1 MKIIRCALLKHR
13 VILKKGDSLVYL
25 LLRQAISIEAYLIE
39 EDKAIKGRWHVVKY
53 LADPTDQW
61 IYPVTYR
68 VNWEQR
74 ALGEW
79 MKSFWLPGWGNNC
92 APGVKMRW
100 GVGHVLDTQSWHFV
114 LFGYLTK
121 IAICVCFAHV
131 LVAFAVVRCVG
142 CHATPYMVRFCTG
155 TFKSAQFASPISWLP
170 EKIRNSCEL
179 SEEKEQSQRFDQV
192 FGPIKP
198 FGKREAWLQRTNRLS
213 RRALPA
219 GCWLN
224 ILLITNSDDY
234 RFWEFGF
241 SICTPTSL
249 GQVGLYDQWRMSNWS
264 GRSHW
269 L

>member
-1 MKIIRCALLKHR
+1 
-13 VILKKGDSLVYL
+13 
-25 LLRQAISIEAYLIE
+25 
-39 EDKAIKGRWHVVKY
+39 
-53 LADPTDQW
+53 
-61 IYPVTYR
+61 
-68 VNWEQR
+68 
-74 ALGEW
+74 

-198 FGKREAWLQRTNRLS
+198 FGNREAWLQRTNRLS

-219 GCWLN
+219 GC
-224 ILLITNSDDY
+224 
-234 RFWEFGF
+234 
-241 SICTPTSL
+241 
-249 GQVGLYDQWRMSNWS
+249 
-264 GRSHW
+264 
-269 L
+269 